1 MTALGLSPISEPDW
15 PSWWP
20 RSSTGAWKAP
30 DIGNGTNLIA
40 LGNTSDVL
48 TGSWVEGGP
57 GDPALDGT
65 HDLGWF
71 SRVALWEVTGIP
83 SPTPTGDVPISF
95 DVTLAW
101 SSPVGPIWGE
111 CGIQLIGDQ
120 QFAPLGTTIPVN
132 QGRAKSVWPPMTAE
146 HDGTADEWD
155 YDGGLGAWHRT
166 TVDWTPP
173 PGTLP
178 PGSTDT
184 YHADYRLNTD
194 AAPGR
199 PTWNGRLFLA
209 IAVLVGWGA
218 DGSYPPPLMFDA
230 WQTWGVQVRNLQL
243 GTLPHRGWAVGRLAW

>member
-132 QGRAKSVWPPMTAE
+132 QGRAKSVWPPMTANTTE
-146 HDGTADEWD
+146 PPTNGITTAVWE
-155 YDGGLGAWHRT
+155 LGIAQR
-166 TVDWTPP
+166 
-173 PGTLP
+173 
-178 PGSTDT
+178 ST
-184 YHADYRLNTD
+184 
-194 AAPGR
+194 GR
-199 PTWNGRLFLA
+199 P
-209 IAVLVGWGA
+209 
-218 DGSYPPPLMFDA
+218 
-230 WQTWGVQVRNLQL
+230 
-243 GTLPHRGWAVGRLAW
+243 HRARSHPARPTPITPTTG